1 MKKAVILLV
10 LAVTLGNLVASE
22 IPSLAVFRR
31 QEDRQRA
38 RRQKYQSLCG
48 RQNALVEAVA
58 YRMAQTGEYQLVE
71 RNALERIIAEYHLL
85 ESDWSAQPGW
95 DAGLIAA
102 DFLLIVSVNRV
113 DETVKERTLTIADVK
128 IMEYR
133 ASSRVSLSLIEVSTG
148 KITRTWTGTKTASA
162 REIRQN
168 ISFAERRDWTEAAW
182 ADAGIDLL
190 AEKLVSELVGP
201 SERIEPDEP
210 EEPKYPKTESPKW

>member
-1 MKKAVILLV
+1 MKKAFILLA

-31 QEDRQRA
+31 QERQRA
-38 RRQKYQSLCG
+38 RRQRYQSLCG
-48 RQNALVEAVA
+48 RPDALVEAVT
-58 YRMAQTGEYQLVE
+58 YRMAQTGKFQLVE
-71 RNALERIIAEYHLL
+71 RLDLDRIIAEYYLL

-102 DFLLIVSVNRV
+102 DYLLIVSVNRV

-133 ASSRVSLSLIEVSTG
+133 ASTRVSLSLIEVSTG
-148 KITRTWTGTKTASA
+148 KITKAWTGTKTASA

-168 ISFAERRDWTEAAW
+168 TSFAERRDWTEAAW

-201 SERIEPDEP
+201 SEKIERDEP
-210 EEPKYPKTESPKW
+210 EEPEYPKMETPKW